1 MLNLNF
7 QEGKYDGIW
16 VFLCFFGG
24 AIAGYLLVNHAAV
37 LGI

>member
-7 QEGKYDGIW
+7 QEGKYDGIL

-24 AIAGYLLVNHAAV
+24 AIAGYLLVNYSAIFA
-37 LGI
+37 I